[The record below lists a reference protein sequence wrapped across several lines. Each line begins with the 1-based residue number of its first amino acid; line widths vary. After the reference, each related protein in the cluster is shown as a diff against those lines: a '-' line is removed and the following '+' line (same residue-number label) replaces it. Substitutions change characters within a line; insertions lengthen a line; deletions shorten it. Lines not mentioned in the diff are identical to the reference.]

1 MIESKNITKRYGD
14 FTAVENVSFRVEPG
28 SIYGLIGYNGAG
40 KTTLLKTLAG
50 IYRPEDGMAML
61 GGENAY
67 NSNKVRDRLFFVPD
81 DLYFLPGATM
91 KSMAKFYA
99 GYYPNF
105 SMKTFEKLASFFGL
119 DAKKRVR
126 SFSKGMQRQAE
137 LVFALASHPK
147 YILLDEAF
155 DGLDPAKRISVKK
168 LFIEYAAESDCS
180 ILISSHNLPE
190 IAELCD
196 HIGIING
203 RSLIVNSSM
212 DDVSRDYRRFRLVF
226 SEPVDKSV
234 FEGIAYKQMS
244 MEDRLVVF
252 TARGDIK
259 EIKERIAALKPVSA
273 EEVLLSLEEVFMYE
287 MEDEK
292 HDISEIFN

>member
-14 FTAVENVSFRVEPG
+14 FTAVEDVSFRVEPG

-50 IYRPEDGMAML
+50 IYRPEEGTAML
-61 GGENAY
+61 GGEDSF

-91 KSMAKFYA
+91 RGMAKFYE
-99 GYYPNF
+99 GYYPRF
-105 SMKTFEKLASFFGL
+105 SMKTFEKLSSFFGL
-119 DAKKRVR
+119 DTKKRVR
-126 SFSKGMQRQAE
+126 AFSKGMQRQAE

-168 LFIEYAAESDCS
+168 LFIEYAAESGCS

-196 HIGIING
+196 HVGIING
-203 RSLIVNSSM
+203 KSLIVNTSV
-212 DDVSRDYRRFRLVF
+212 DDVSRDYRKYRILFNG
-226 SEPVDKSV
+226 EVDKLL

-244 MEDRLVVF
+244 IENQLAVF

-259 EIKERIAALKPVSA
+259 EINGRIAAMQPVSVD
-273 EEVLLSLEEVFMYE
+273 EVMLSLEEVFMYE
-287 MEDEK
+287 MEDKE